1 MLDIQQQI
9 EQAKI
14 LSVQKKYSE
23 SLSLYQELEQNKS
36 LLDEYNCAKVYAG
49 IGNVYRAELQFSK
62 AIKYF
67 HQALEYN
74 PTNKLALKGLA
85 NSYRGIKDRQQE
97 LHWWLKYTEVDK
109 KDFLALARIA
119 DAYRNLGDL
128 IKAEQYYLLTLKY
141 QATNKFALMGL
152 GDLYYKCKNYD
163 KALVYWEQLLDLYP
177 DFVNILTIVGNIYR
191 FRRDFEKAM
200 EYYQKVYKIAPNNN
214 FVLYGIADTFRGLKD
229 HKSAIPFWKELLEKD
244 PNNPKIYTRIADAY
258 FIEGRIPEASEQYEN
273 VWNRFHDK
281 YALIGKIRVAIHKE
295 LLDDAYKMILEL
307 LASFASDTRI
317 CIIAIELLAKVYKSD
332 ETVSLLSRYQDISS
346 NTELSNSL
354 ANANLI

>member
-1 MLDIQQQI
+1 MLEIQQKI

-14 LSVQKKYSE
+14 LSVQKQYRE
-23 SLSLYQELEQNKS
+23 SLALYQELEQNKE
-36 LLDEYNCAKVYAG
+36 LLDDYNCAKVYAG

-97 LHWWLKYTEVDK
+97 LSWWLKYIEIDS
-109 KDFLALARIA
+109 KDFLVLARIA
-119 DAYRNLGDL
+119 DAYRNLGEL
-128 IKAEQYYLLTLKY
+128 VKAEQYYLLTLKL
-141 QATNKFALMGL
+141 QPTNKFALMGL

-163 KALVYWEQLLDLYP
+163 QALVYWEQLLDLYP

-191 FRRDFEKAM
+191 FRRNFEKAM

-229 HKSAIPFWKELLEKD
+229 HKSAIPFWKELLD
-244 PNNPKIYTRIADAY
+244 RDANNPKIYTRIADAY
-258 FIEGRIPEASEQYEN
+258 LLEGMTQEAHEQYEY
-273 VWNRFHDK
+273 VWERFHDK
-281 YALIGKIRVAIHKE
+281 YALIGRIKISIINE
-295 LLDDAYKMILEL
+295 DLDGAYKMILDL
-307 LASFASDTRI
+307 LAEFASDTRV

-346 NTELSNSL
+346 NVELSNCL
-354 ANANLI
+354 ANAKLI